1 MKLSRRK
8 SLGILGQSTIFAG
21 LASVSKGFVLAAS
34 AEENF
39 ASAEVYDQI
48 GLELVMNIVPI
59 CTASEPMGPEVNAAD
74 GERNRLWPIVGGWF
88 WGNGISGTVI
98 PGGGDFPVTRPD
110 GVTVIDALY
119 RLQTDDGYQIIIH
132 NKGLAYPNGSYRL
145 APVFNV
151 SGDKYAWLR
160 DSTFV
165 ANLVIPVPESI
176 RRPLQPNQ
184 NDRLIQVFRLT

>member
-21 LASVSKGFVLAAS
+21 LASVSNGFVLAAS

-39 ASAEVYDQI
+39 ASSEVFDQI

-59 CTASEPMGPEVNAAD
+59 CTASESMGPEVNAAD

-151 SGDKYAWLR
+151 TGDKYAWLR